1 MVRFLI
7 GFNDIVL
14 IQRPSFLK
22 VTVKRVFF
30 DRCQTQNVFELL
42 LDVFVSCDIVKFDH
56 DIIFIFFLDVNL
68 TFLNEDEPP

>member
-30 DRCQTQNVFELL
+30 DRCQTQNGFELL
-42 LDVFVSCDIVKFDH
+42 PEFAQILYRSLSALSFQLTA
-56 DIIFIFFLDVNL
+56 IICIYS
-68 TFLNEDEPP
+68 